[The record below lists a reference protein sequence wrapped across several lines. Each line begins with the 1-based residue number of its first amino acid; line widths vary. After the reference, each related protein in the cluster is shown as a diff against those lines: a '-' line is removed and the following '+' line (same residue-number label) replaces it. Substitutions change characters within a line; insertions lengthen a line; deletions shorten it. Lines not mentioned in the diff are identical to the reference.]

1 MVVSGTAELEEFGD
15 QRQEA
20 EGMSWEW
27 VARVCVCACVPDC
40 RMKSFVRLQHQNSEE
55 VRRSCRWPA

>member
-1 MVVSGTAELEEFGD
+1 MPIKPFQSLRALDFRDFHLVVSGTAELEEFGD

-27 VARVCVCACVPDC
+27 VVRVCVCVCQIAG
-40 RMKSFVRLQHQNSEE
+40 
-55 VRRSCRWPA
+55 

>member
-1 MVVSGTAELEEFGD
+1 MVVSGTAELEEFWD

-27 VARVCVCACVPDC
+27 VARVCVCVCA
-40 RMKSFVRLQHQNSEE
+40 RLQDEE
-55 VRRSCRWPA
+55 LCATSAPKL